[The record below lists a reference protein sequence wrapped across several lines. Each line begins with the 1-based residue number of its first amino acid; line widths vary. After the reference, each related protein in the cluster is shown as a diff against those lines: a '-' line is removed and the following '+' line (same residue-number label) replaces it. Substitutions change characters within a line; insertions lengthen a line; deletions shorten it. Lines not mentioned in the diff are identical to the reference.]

1 MNEPHPSLPLTR
13 REFIR
18 SSAGGIGLLAF
29 SGLVP
34 AFITRAAAAQV
45 PAAER
50 DRSILVLVQ
59 LAGGNDGLNTV
70 IPFADDRY
78 YNLRPKLAISAQKVI
93 RLNEQTG
100 LHPAMGDM
108 AELWK
113 SGKLSIVQNVG
124 YPNPNRSHFR
134 STEIW
139 ETAVDSNKTL
149 STGWIGRY
157 FDAECAGQPVTPD
170 PDAIHIGNEMPQA
183 CQSQSPHNIFG
194 MPARGNVGKS
204 AESEVNLLEGVAET
218 AASEG
223 NAGYLQHTLMDA
235 IVTERRVGDVLDK
248 YKPMAKYPGDS
259 LSQSLK
265 RVAGLIAAGLG
276 TRVYFVKQGGYDTHS
291 GQADKHARLL
301 GELSAA
307 LAAFQFDLERHRLN
321 DQVLTMTFSEF
332 GRRPSENASGGTDH
346 GTAAPLFVM
355 GTGIQKNLVG
365 QAPDL
370 GVKKNQDLTFST
382 DFRQVYSTVL
392 SKWFQAQPTAVIGRD
407 FKPMPFV

>member
-1 MNEPHPSLPLTR
+1 
-13 REFIR
+13 
-18 SSAGGIGLLAF
+18 
-29 SGLVP
+29 
-34 AFITRAAAAQV
+34 
-45 PAAER
+45 
-50 DRSILVLVQ
+50 VLVQ

-78 YNLRPKLAISAQKVI
+78 YNLRPKLAIPAQKVI

-204 AESEVNLLEGVAET
+204 AESEVNLLEGVTET
-218 AASEG
+218 AGTEG